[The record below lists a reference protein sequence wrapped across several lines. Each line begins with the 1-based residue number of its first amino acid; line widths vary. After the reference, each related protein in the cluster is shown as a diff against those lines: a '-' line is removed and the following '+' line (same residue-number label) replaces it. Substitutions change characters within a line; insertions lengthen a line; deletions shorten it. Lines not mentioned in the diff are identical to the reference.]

1 MSYTPIA
8 TGYAVKTDEYKAIV
22 EKNKDFTVKEMT
34 TSTSGL
40 SLAQLVATR
49 AAIQMLVLV
58 DARKLCRTELVPER
72 GGMVYHFQ
80 KVVVPA
86 LATSGT
92 LTEGSDLTP
101 TELTLT
107 DVTAT
112 LKVFAGYTQIS
123 DIAARQAAVN
133 LSQIIGTAHGNA
145 LVYQVNADIYGTIQA
160 ATTNPVHLGAYGDS
174 TEATLAWANVFTG
187 RQKVLSQRGLPN
199 AFVTSPKKLYE
210 LINANATNIQFYGA
224 LQDYLKM
231 GQMPEIMGMKIFED
245 PTWGETFTGTTTEK
259 YAAILWAGE
268 AEGFAMADD
277 VHTEVQ
283 RWAPQVGCRMV
294 SSLSGKS
301 ALIMDPWV
309 SLLQHA

>member
-1 MSYTPIA
+1 MSYTPVA
-8 TGYAVKTDEYKAIV
+8 TGYAVNGDEYKAIV
-22 EKNKDFTVKEMT
+22 EKNKDATIKEMT

-49 AAIQMLVLV
+49 ASIQMLVLV
-58 DARKLCRTELVPER
+58 DARKLCRSELVPVN

-86 LATSGT
+86 LANSGT
-92 LTEGSDLTP
+92 LTEGSDLTA

-107 DVTAT
+107 DITAT
-112 LKVFAGYTQIS
+112 LKVFAGYTPIS
-123 DIAARQAAVN
+123 DIATRQAAVN

-145 LVYQVNADIYGTIQA
+145 LIYQTNADIYSTLKA
-160 ATTNPVHLGAYGDS
+160 ATSNDVHIGVLNDN
-174 TEATLAWANVFTG
+174 TEATLAWANIFKA
-187 RQKVLSQRGLPN
+187 RQNVLSARGMPN

-245 PTWGETFTGTTTEK
+245 PTWGESFSGTTGEE
-259 YAAILWAGE
+259 YAAVLWAGE
-268 AEGFAMADD
+268 AEGWAMAED

-283 RWAPQVGCRMV
+283 RWAIQVGVRMV
-294 SSLSGKS
+294 SSISGKS
-301 ALIMDPWV
+301 CLIMDPWV
-309 SLLQHA
+309 SLIDHT